1 MERNYCAAI
10 RRKGDLIKVGAA
22 LVEFGEGA
30 EADTGTIVGEVER
43 SKPEAREAE
52 APSRRTEGC
61 KCSLRFGLWRASS
74 MLISTSCKAAVPAG

>member
-1 MERNYCAAI
+1 MERNYCAKIGA
-10 RRKGDLIKVGAA
+10 KGDLIKVGAA

-52 APSRRTEGC
+52 VSSRPRG
-61 KCSLRFGLWRASS
+61 LQVLLQFGLWRASS
-74 MLISTSCKAAVPAG
+74 MLTSTSSKAAVPAG